1 MSLPLVSPRA
11 PAVALALAAL
21 AALSHAVD
29 PPAAGAAW
37 PGVNGRISVTQRV
50 PAEGGVRANR
60 DVFAYARDAAR
71 TRITFSTDNEE
82 QSSWSPD
89 GLWVAFKRRDA
100 VYVAPADG
108 SLPARPLTKP
118 SDGLTNN
125 TQPAWSPDAE
135 RIVFRTN
142 RGDPSRNVADIWVM
156 DSPFG
161 AAAGEPSAH
170 PLVVRPGDERYPT
183 FSPDGDRL
191 LFRGDDDG
199 IAPSGDEEIYVAR
212 ADGSDIVALT
222 EDDALDSAPAWSPDG
237 TRIAWESSRDGP
249 DREIY
254 VMDADGTDVRQL
266 TDNALHDEGPA
277 WSPDGRLIA
286 FTRST
291 TGDEPGDV
299 WVMNADGSDVRP
311 LTSTPVIEE
320 SPDWQ
325 PLPITVGAT
334 DEPRTACGDLSF
346 MPGGVASVVA
356 VKSTCDV
363 ALAIA
368 GDWQAGARLAAPPER
383 VRSYDCA
390 FQRHSFDQLLVQC
403 DHRGA
408 KKAIAFVYREP
419 PAAPALA
426 VAAG

>member
-1 MSLPLVSPRA
+1 VSLPLVPQRA
-11 PAVALALAAL
+11 PARALPLAAL
-21 AALSHAVD
+21 AALSLAAI
-29 PPAAGAAW
+29 PPTAGAAW
-37 PGVNGRISVTQRV
+37 PGVNGRISLTQRV

-60 DVFAYARDAAR
+60 DVFAYARDAVR
-71 TRITFSTDNEE
+71 TRITFSSDNEE

-89 GLWVAFKRRDA
+89 GRWIAFKRRDA
-100 VYVAPADG
+100 VYVAPADR
-108 SLPARPLTKP
+108 SLPAQPLTKP

-142 RGDPSRNVADIWVM
+142 RADPSRNVADVWVM

-161 AAAGEPSAH
+161 PIPGEPSAR

-183 FSPDGDRL
+183 FSPDGTRL

-212 ADGSDIVALT
+212 ADGSDVVALT
-222 EDDALDSAPAWSPDG
+222 DDDALDSAPAWSPDG
-237 TRIAWESSRDGP
+237 TRIAWESTRDGA

-254 VMDADGTDVRQL
+254 VMDADGTGVRQL

-277 WSPDGRLIA
+277 WSPDGRLIT
-286 FTRST
+286 FTRSDT
-291 TGDEPGDV
+291 EDAPGDV
-299 WVMNADGSDVRP
+299 WVMNADGTDARP

-325 PLPITVGAT
+325 PLPITAGAT
-334 DEPRTACGDLSF
+334 DEPRVACGDLSLV
-346 MPGGVASVVA
+346 PGGVASVVA

-368 GDWQAGARLAAPPER
+368 GDWQAGARLDAPPER
-383 VRSYDCA
+383 LRSYDCA
-390 FQRHSFDQLLVQC
+390 LEPHSFDQVLVQC
-403 DHRGA
+403 DHRGT
-408 KKAIAFVYREP
+408 KKAIAFVYREA
-419 PAAPALA
+419 PAAPALE
-426 VAAG
+426 AATG

>member
-1 MSLPLVSPRA
+1 
-11 PAVALALAAL
+11 
-21 AALSHAVD
+21 
-29 PPAAGAAW
+29 
-37 PGVNGRISVTQRV
+37 
-50 PAEGGVRANR
+50 
-60 DVFAYARDAAR
+60 VFAYARDAAR
-71 TRITFSTDNEE
+71 TRVTISTDNEQ

-89 GLWVAFKRRDA
+89 GRWVAHTRRDA
-100 VYVAPADG
+100 VYVGPWDAGAE
-108 SLPARPLTKP
+108 AVPLTKP
-118 SDGLTNN
+118 NDGLTNN

-142 RGDPSRNVADIWVM
+142 RSDPSRNVADIWVM

-161 AAAGEPSAH
+161 LVPGEPSAR

-183 FSPDGDRL
+183 FSPDGTRL

-222 EDDALDSAPAWSPDG
+222 HDEALDSAPAWSPDG
-237 TRIAWESSRDGP
+237 KRIAWESTRDGP

-254 VMDADGTDVRQL
+254 VMDADGTDIRQL
-266 TDNALHDEGPA
+266 TDNELHDEGPA

-286 FTRST
+286 FTRSDT
-291 TGDEPGDV
+291 EAAPGDV
-299 WVMNADGSDVRP
+299 WVMNADGGDAAP
-311 LTSTPVIEE
+311 LTITPVIEE

-325 PLPITVGAT
+325 PLPITVGAA
-334 DEPRTACGDLSF
+334 DEPRTACGDLSLV
-346 MPGGVASVVA
+346 PGGVASVVA
-356 VKSTCDV
+356 VKSTCEV
-363 ALAIA
+363 ALGIA
-368 GDWQAGARLAAPPER
+368 GDWLAGARVAAPLER
-383 VRSYDCA
+383 IRSYQCA
-390 FQRHSFDQLLVQC
+390 FEPHSFDQVLVQC

-419 PAAPALA
+419 PAAPALG